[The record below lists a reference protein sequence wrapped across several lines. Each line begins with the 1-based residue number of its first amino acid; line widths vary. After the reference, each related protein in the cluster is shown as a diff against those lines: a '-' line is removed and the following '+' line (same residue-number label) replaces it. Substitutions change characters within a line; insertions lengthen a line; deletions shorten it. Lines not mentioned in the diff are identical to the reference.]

1 MFHRLNVVEEHP
13 TYEEAVEIFLNTVR
27 TCYHGLVSSA
37 GHLWFPDEKNGE
49 KMVVEVEEAKQGQ
62 QQQGQQQ
69 QGQQQQG
76 QQQGQSLSS
85 PEQKKWLHDMIYVHI
100 PQKLEEVETSLLS
113 SDGAGRKGLV
123 VFGHND
129 LQPGNILIKA
139 NVRDDD
145 DHDDQIVNQEEN
157 QENQEEEEEVQVT
170 FIDFE
175 YARSVP
181 RGYDIANYWC
191 EWAADYHGPTPH
203 LMNYAKFPNE
213 KKRREFGRSYLGV
226 DATEE
231 EITLLVDEAMHF
243 VQLSH
248 LWWGVWSLTQ
258 ATQSTIDF
266 DYIGY
271 GKCRLDQ
278 LEEMRR

>member
-1 MFHRLNVVEEHP
+1 MFHRLKVVEGNP

-27 TCYHGLVSSA
+27 TCYHGLVTSA
-37 GHLWFPDEKNGE
+37 GHLWFPDEKKGE
-49 KMVVEVEEAKQGQ
+49 KLVVAVEEAKHQ
-62 QQQGQQQ
+62 
-69 QGQQQQG
+69 

-113 SDGAGRKGLV
+113 PDGAGRKGLV

-145 DHDDQIVNQEEN
+145 DHDDQIVNQKEDQEEED
-157 QENQEEEEEVQVT
+157 QEQEEEEQEEEQEEAQVT

-203 LMNYAKFPNE
+203 LMNYNKFPNE
-213 KKRREFGRSYLGV
+213 KKRREFGRSYLGI